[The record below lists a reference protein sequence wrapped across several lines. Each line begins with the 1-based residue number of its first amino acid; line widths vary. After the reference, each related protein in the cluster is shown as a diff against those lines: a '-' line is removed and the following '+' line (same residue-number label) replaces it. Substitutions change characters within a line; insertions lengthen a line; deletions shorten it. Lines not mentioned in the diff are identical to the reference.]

1 MVGDGRE
8 AGVCGSAVG
17 GDAASGPAVDD
28 VPVVAEADTA
38 GVAVM
43 VGTRVDVGVAVGTDV
58 NVGTGV
64 GVGVDVGV
72 GGTNSTTVTRAG
84 STRAAVNSVASWIDT
99 ATS

>member
-1 MVGDGRE
+1 MAGDGRE

-17 GDAASGPAVDD
+17 GDAASGPAVDN

-43 VGTRVDVGVAVGTDV
+43 VGTRVDVGVAVGADV
-58 NVGTGV
+58 NVGTGVGV

-84 STRAAVNSVASWIDT
+84 STRAVVNSVAS
-99 ATS
+99 